1 ELRRTSHKAAEQK
14 RRDSLKH
21 CFDDLRNMIPSI
33 QEKSPSK
40 VFLLK
45 KSFDYICNLKC
56 EVAKRDL
63 EMARLKAQH
72 EFMK

>member
-14 RRDSLKH
+14 RRDSLKN
-21 CFDDLRNMIPSI
+21 CFDDLRQMIPSI

-45 KSFDYICNLKC
+45 KSFDYICNLKA
-56 EVAKRDL
+56 EVANRDL
-63 EMARLKAQH
+63 ELARVRAEH
-72 EFMK
+72 E